1 MKVSVN
7 KNKLKTMPKVSIL
20 VPIYNVEKYLRQCLD
35 SIVKQTLQDI
45 EIICINDGS
54 TDSSLN
60 IIEEFADKD
69 ERITIINKKNSG
81 YGASMNMGLEAATGE
96 YIGIIESDDFAKET
110 MFEDLYALAK
120 EYDCDV
126 VKSDYYSYFT
136 EGCKTEKAKII
147 SLEYAHKV
155 TTTQE
160 HPSILRIK
168 PTIWSAI
175 YKSDFLKEND
185 IKFLETPGASYQ
197 DTSFAFK
204 TSALAKKMYLTTESY
219 VSYRQ
224 DNENSSVNSKGKVY
238 MVCAEWEEI
247 TKFLNSR
254 PKLKE
259 ILNSTKLIKEFNTYL
274 WNLERIDRKFWKE
287 FIDEFA
293 KIFKRYY
300 DAGELD
306 KTFYKKHSEK
316 RILMLINNR
325 NDFYNYIE
333 KYIEKKMRRENRRKY
348 FSVHIKPNEVNVRLF
363 GKNLLG
369 KYFLIL

>member
-1 MKVSVN
+1 
-7 KNKLKTMPKVSIL
+7 MPKVSIL

-306 KTFYKKHSEK
+306 KTFYKKHSKK

-348 FSVHIKPNEVNVRLF
+348 FSVHIKPNEVNIRLF

-369 KYFLIL
+369 AR